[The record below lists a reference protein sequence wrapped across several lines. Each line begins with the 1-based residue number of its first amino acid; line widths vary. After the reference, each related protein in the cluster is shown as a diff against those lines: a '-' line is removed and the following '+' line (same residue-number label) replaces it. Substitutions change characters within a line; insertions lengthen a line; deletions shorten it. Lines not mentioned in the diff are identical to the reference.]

1 MPKHDRL
8 PRPSHGP
15 GVWPVTGHL
24 VLADAWR
31 GRHGNQARQPE
42 TR

>member
-8 PRPSHGP
+8 
-15 GVWPVTGHL
+15 TDHL

-42 TR
+42 TAANHLPLCRNK